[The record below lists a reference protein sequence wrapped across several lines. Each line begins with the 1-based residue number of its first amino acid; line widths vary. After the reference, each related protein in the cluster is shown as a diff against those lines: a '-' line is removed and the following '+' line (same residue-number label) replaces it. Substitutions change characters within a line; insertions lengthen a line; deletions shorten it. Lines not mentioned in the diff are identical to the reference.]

1 MISGAQGFV
10 LGAAAVKR
18 VLLGVLAVVLGL
30 GGVLVVRTVGFKSV
44 QRDVPAAPAVTV
56 DANAA
61 AEHLAAAVRVVT
73 ISESSMA
80 DRNTF
85 MLLRALLRQ
94 QYPQTFQK
102 LQVEEVGDSLLFT
115 WKGSD
120 AALAP
125 IVLCGHLDVV
135 PVEPGSE
142 SAWKQQPFAG
152 VVEGGFVWGRGT
164 LDDKGSVI
172 AILEATELLL
182 KAGHMPKRTVI
193 YAFGHDEEVGGSGAV
208 AMAAKLKERGVKA
221 LYVLD
226 EGLAR
231 IRGIIPGVKA
241 DVALLGVAEKG
252 FVSVELLASTESG
265 HSSMPPA
272 ETAVGRLSKA
282 LVRLES
288 TPTEA
293 SLEGPTAQLL
303 DTVGPEMGFG
313 LKLVMANRWLLGPV
327 VLSIYNKKDSTRA
340 TVRTTVAPTMLK
352 AGVKENVLAREARA
366 VVNFRIRPGETRES
380 VIAWVEQTVAD
391 DRVKVT
397 ELAGSISSNPSP
409 VTRRDSA
416 GYQAIEKT
424 LRSVFTTTV
433 VAPSLVLGATDG
445 RHYQELSDA
454 VIRFGPV
461 LMEQE
466 DLARL
471 HGVNERLSVEVLGEM
486 VRFYRQLIVDAG

>member
-1 MISGAQGFV
+1 M
-10 LGAAAVKR
+10 KK
-18 VLLGVLAVVLGL
+18 VLLGLLALVVAS

-44 QRDVPAAPAVTV
+44 QQDVPPAPVVAV

-73 ISESSMA
+73 ISEPSMV

-94 QYPQTFQK
+94 QYPLTYEK
-102 LQVEEVGDSLLFT
+102 LQVEELGDSLLFT
-115 WKGSD
+115 WKGTD

-142 SAWKQQPFAG
+142 SAWAQQPFAG

-182 KAGHMPKRTVI
+182 KGGHVPKRTVI
-193 YAFGHDEEVGGSGAV
+193 YAFGHDEEVGGTGAV
-208 AMAAKLKERGVKA
+208 AMAARLKERGVKA

-231 IRGIIPGVKA
+231 IRGIVPGVKA
-241 DVALLGVAEKG
+241 DVGMLGIAEKG
-252 FVSVELLASTESG
+252 FLSVELMASTAGG

-272 ETAVGRLSKA
+272 ETAVGMVSRA

-293 SLEGPTAQLL
+293 SLSGPTAEFL
-303 DTVGPEMGFG
+303 DVVGPEMGFG

-327 VLSIYNKKDSTRA
+327 VLNIYNKKDSTRA
-340 TVRTTVAPTMLK
+340 SVRTTVAPTMLK

-366 VVNFRIRPGETRES
+366 VVNFRIRPGETKDD
-380 VIAWVEQTVAD
+380 VLAWVKKTVAD
-391 DRVKVT
+391 ERVKIT
-397 ELAGSISSNPSP
+397 ELTGSISSNPSP

-424 LRSVFTTTV
+424 MRSVFTTTV

-445 RHYQELSDA
+445 RHYQDLSDA

-461 LMEQE
+461 LLEQE

-471 HGVNERLSVEVLGEM
+471 HGVNERVSVEVLGEM